1 MWPRRGAQRSK
12 YDDGSGPVPGE
23 ALAAVRATYD
33 RALAFMANVHEP
45 IMNAARM
52 AFYYVAK
59 SLMVDE
65 ASTGLQHVEAV
76 LGKGCAGR
84 GGPQLPGYRSD
95 SSTVTGCTANCGV
108 STPTPSQVLL

>member
-1 MWPRRGAQRSK
+1 MTSPLWPRRGAQRSK

-45 IMNAARM
+45 IMNGARVL
-52 AFYYVAK
+52 FYLIAK

-65 ASTGLQHVEAV
+65 ASTGLQYAEAV
-76 LGKGCAGR
+76 CGQNFAAVAGMYDNYEF
-84 GGPQLPGYRSD
+84 P
-95 SSTVTGCTANCGV
+95 STHEKMTATL
-108 STPTPSQVLL
+108 SADLALLYP

>member
-1 MWPRRGAQRSK
+1 MTSPLWPRRGAQRSK

-45 IMNAARM
+45 IMNVARTL
-52 AFYYVAK
+52 FYFIAK

-65 ASTGLQHVEAV
+65 ASTGLQYAEAV
-76 LGKGCAGR
+76 CGQNFAAVAGMYDNYEF
-84 GGPQLPGYRSD
+84 P
-95 SSTVTGCTANCGV
+95 STHEKMTATL
-108 STPTPSQVLL
+108 SADLALLYP

>member
-45 IMNAARM
+45 IMNVARTL
-52 AFYYVAK
+52 FYYVAK

-65 ASTGLQHVEAV
+65 ASTGLQYAEAV
-76 LGKGCAGR
+76 CGQNFAAVAGMFDHYEF
-84 GGPQLPGYRSD
+84 P
-95 SSTVTGCTANCGV
+95 STHEKMTATL
-108 STPTPSQVLL
+108 SADLVLLYP

>member
-1 MWPRRGAQRSK
+1 MTSPLWPRRGAQRSK
-12 YDDGSGPVPGE
+12 YDDGSGPVTGE

-52 AFYYVAK
+52 VFYFIAK

-65 ASTGLQHVEAV
+65 ASTGLQYAEAV
-76 LGKGCAGR
+76 CGQNFAAVAGMYDNYEF
-84 GGPQLPGYRSD
+84 P
-95 SSTVTGCTANCGV
+95 STHEKMTATL
-108 STPTPSQVLL
+108 SADLVLLYP

>member
-12 YDDGSGPVPGE
+12 YDDGSGPVTGE
-23 ALAAVRATYD
+23 ALVAVRATYD

-65 ASTGLQHVEAV
+65 ASTGLQYAEAV
-76 LGKGCAGR
+76 CGQNFAAVAGMYDNYEF
-84 GGPQLPGYRSD
+84 P
-95 SSTVTGCTANCGV
+95 STHEKMTATL
-108 STPTPSQVLL
+108 SADLVLLYP